1 MFHVHFPRLV
11 CCCDV
16 SLTQIDARRL
26 SRNGF
31 TPYIRGGSESTPE
44 PTVFYDINAFSE
56 SLFLEK

>member
-1 MFHVHFPRLV
+1 M
-11 CCCDV
+11 

-31 TPYIRGGSESTPE
+31 TSYIRGGSESTPE